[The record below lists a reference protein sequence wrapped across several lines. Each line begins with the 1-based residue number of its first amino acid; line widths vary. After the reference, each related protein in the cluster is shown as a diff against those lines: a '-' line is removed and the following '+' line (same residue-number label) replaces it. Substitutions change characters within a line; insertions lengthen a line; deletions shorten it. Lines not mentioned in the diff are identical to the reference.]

1 MKDKE
6 IVFGGGHRVCPK
18 CGETT
23 FGSVIHTCEKDIKV
37 KPRVVKTQDVNDID
51 YRWNALGRLVEE
63 HGTDEDRLALMLCR
77 GDAAEWRDRAAASKD
92 IKELLSMI
100 DWILVNNIPLCDRRC
115 TNTSSVT
122 TSMGSL
128 NPENN
133 ECTRPV
139 CPSVLLKLLSDNIR
153 FKIM

>member
-23 FGSVIHTCEKDIKV
+23 FGSVIHTCEKAKPV
-37 KPRVVKTQDVNDID
+37 KPRTVKTQDVNDVD
-51 YRWNALGRLVEE
+51 HRWTMVGNLVEKF
-63 HGTDEDRLALMLCR
+63 GNDEEKLAWMLCR
-77 GDAAEWRDRAAASKD
+77 GDAVDRRLNSIDPKD
-92 IKELLSMI
+92 VKELLEMV
-100 DWILVNNIPLCDRRC
+100 DWILVNKIPLCDKRC
-115 TNTSSVT
+115 TNKSSVS